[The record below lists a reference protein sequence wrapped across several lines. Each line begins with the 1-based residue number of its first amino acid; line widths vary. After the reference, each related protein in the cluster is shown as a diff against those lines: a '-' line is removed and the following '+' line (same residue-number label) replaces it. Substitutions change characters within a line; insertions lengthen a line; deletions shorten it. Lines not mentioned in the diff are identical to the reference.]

1 MYIIETYSMTKR
13 IGNTTYHVNVHFN
26 DVGQENMSDKIL
38 RMIRNDTDVEKRGS
52 TNSESC
58 GMMSLPQMS
67 RQA

>member
-1 MYIIETYSMTKR
+1 MYIIENYSMTRR

-26 DVGQENMSDKIL
+26 DVGQEDMSDKIL
-38 RMIRNDTDVEKRGS
+38 RMIRNDPDIEKWGS
-52 TNSESC
+52 TNSENC